1 MECLTREG
9 RQHRVR
15 WNEVFSSV
23 DAHVSGQPLRLITF
37 GVPRLTHAPLRQ
49 QYAEMEE
56 RYDHIRTWLL
66 TEPRGYTG
74 MTGAVLL
81 PSDEPDADYGVIF
94 MSGGGY
100 TRLSGHG
107 VIALATALIETGSV
121 PVDGLDTRIT
131 FNTYLGPIQA
141 RASVDQG
148 RVRNVRFRNVP
159 SFRLVHDLPVE
170 VDGQQFPV
178 DIAYGGNWYAVVD
191 ADALGVPLELS
202 QSAELIRL
210 GNAVWR
216 EVSNGM
222 DIVHPEDP
230 ELSGLYGVV
239 FRGAPKSDDYTSRNA
254 TVYAGGLIDR
264 SPCAT
269 GMAATMACM
278 AEDGELSISDVFVSE
293 SIVDTTMTGRIV
305 VGTEVAGLPAVT
317 VEIAGQ
323 GAVTGMH
330 QFFVDPSEVVSSQGV
345 PQSRSGRAGIA
356 L

>member
-1 MECLTREG
+1 M
-9 RQHRVR
+9 R
-15 WNEVFSSV
+15 WNEVFSSI
-23 DAHVSGQPLRLITF
+23 DAHVAGQALRLITF
-37 GVPRLTHAPLRQ
+37 GVPRLENAPLRA
-49 QYAEMEE
+49 QYAEMEQ

-81 PSDEPDADYGVIF
+81 PSADPEIDYGVIF
-94 MSGGGY
+94 MSGAGY

-121 PVDGLDTRIT
+121 PIDGPDTRIT
-131 FNTYLGPIQA
+131 FDTFLGKIQA

-159 SFRLVHDLPVE
+159 SFRLAHDVPVE
-170 VDGQQFPV
+170 VNDRRVPV
-178 DIAYGGNWYAVVD
+178 DVAYGGNWFAIVD
-191 ADALGVPLELS
+191 AEDLGVSLES
-202 QSAELIRL
+202 THAAELAHL
-210 GNAVWR
+210 GNAVLR
-216 EVSNGM
+216 ETSNALE
-222 DIVHPEDP
+222 IVHPEDP
-230 ELSGLYGVV
+230 ALSGLYGVV
-239 FRGAPKSDDYTSRNA
+239 IRGVPKSEDSSSRNA

-278 AEDGELSISDVFVSE
+278 AADGVLSVSDTFVSE

-305 VGTEVAGLPAVT
+305 VATEVGGHPAVT
-317 VEIAGQ
+317 VEIAGR

-330 QFFVDPSEVVSSQGV
+330 QFFVDPTEVISSGFGV
-345 PQSRSGRAGIA
+345 Q
-356 L
+356 